1 MTEDLMLS
9 FQILL
14 LGWGGIFLVMIII
27 YLTSVLLTKA
37 FPPRK
42 E

>member
-1 MTEDLMLS
+1 MSENLMLS
-9 FQILL
+9 LQILM

-27 YLTSVLLTKA
+27 YLTSVLLTKV
-37 FPPRK
+37 FPPKK